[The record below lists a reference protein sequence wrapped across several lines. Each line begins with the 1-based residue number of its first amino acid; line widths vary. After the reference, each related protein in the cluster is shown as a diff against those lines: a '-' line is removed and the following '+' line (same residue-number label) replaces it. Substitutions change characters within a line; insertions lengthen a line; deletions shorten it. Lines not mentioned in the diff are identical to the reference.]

1 MWQIFQDMHTF
12 EAGSLG
18 QEESGVFP
26 PNGILSEAASRCEHL
41 VERGYAVAHFEL
53 VDILADLVHDAGDV
67 VAGVGVLVVGHP
79 FCRM

>member
-18 QEESGVFP
+18 QKESGVFP
-26 PNGILSEAASRCEHL
+26 PNGILSEAASGCEHL

-67 VAGVGVLVVGHP
+67 VAGVCVLVVGHP